1 MEVHAH
7 THTESPPAGRAGK
20 KFTHYLWE
28 FIMLF
33 LAVFCGF
40 LAENFRE
47 HQVEHERGRQ
57 YASTMLEDL
66 KADKEA
72 LEAGIRIN
80 NAIVRYIDTLLALY
94 LPDNKQTKTTAQLY
108 YYGRYGL
115 RFWYYVSKQVTLEQM
130 KHSGT
135 IRYFQNS
142 SLEKQMVSL
151 DKMISFIRYWDE
163 RDGLFNEQAI
173 NYSSR
178 LFNYAFLRTI
188 PVYTEVLEKDE
199 NDTTTNVDW
208 VQSRAVFLRTD
219 PPLVNKQPELIAEFL
234 NFCNQRIPVLKAKVS
249 VYRDG
254 LSEIEKIT
262 IELKR
267 EYHLE

>member
-1 MEVHAH
+1 MEVNSH
-7 THTESPPAGRAGK
+7 THTERK

-28 FIMLF
+28 FLMLF
-33 LAVFCGF
+33 LAVFAGF
-40 LAENFRE
+40 LAENTRE
-47 HQVEHERGRQ
+47 HYVEHQRGRQ

-72 LEAGIRIN
+72 LEAGIRVN
-80 NAIVRYIDTLLALY
+80 KAIVRSIDTLLALY
-94 LPDNKQTKTTAQLY
+94 LPDNTQTKTTAQLY

-115 RFWYYVSKQVTLEQM
+115 RFWYYVNKQVTLEQM

-151 DKMISFIRYWDE
+151 DKMISFIRYCDDK
-163 RDGLFNEQAI
+163 DGLFNETAI

-178 LFNYAFLRTI
+178 LFNYAFFRTI

-199 NDTTTNVDW
+199 NDTATNQELV
-208 VQSRAVFLRTD
+208 VQSRGVFLRTD

>member
-1 MEVHAH
+1 MV
-7 THTESPPAGRAGK
+7 
-20 KFTHYLWE
+20 
-28 FIMLF
+28 
-33 LAVFCGF
+33 
-40 LAENFRE
+40 E
-47 HQVEHERGRQ
+47 HQRGKQ

-72 LEAGIRIN
+72 LESGIRTN
-80 NAIVRYIDTLLALY
+80 KAIVRFIDTLLDLY
-94 LPDNKQTKTTAQLY
+94 LPDNMQTKTTAQLY

-115 RFWYYVSKQVTLEQM
+115 RFWYYVNKQVTLEQM

-163 RDGLFNEQAI
+163 RDELFNEQAI
-173 NYSSR
+173 SYSSK

-188 PVYTEVLEKDE
+188 PAYTEVLEKDE
-199 NDTTTNVDW
+199 NDTTTNQEW

-234 NFCNQRIPVLKAKVS
+234 NFCNQRISVLKTKVS
-249 VYRDG
+249 VYQDA
-254 LSEIEKIT
+254 LSEIEKIAV
-262 IELKR
+262 ELKK
-267 EYHLE
+267 EYDLSERTLLEK